1 MMAAGCPCCCV
12 PCGCAAA
19 MVSPSPVRVLALL
32 VVMATRRVCTA
43 ATTQEAALLQQ
54 PRQQFSVDL
63 GGPPSPQP
71 FDSAAVTRCFGS
83 SHAATAMRADWQR
96 ELAQVQKDL
105 GVEYVR
111 FHGLLDDDMSVV
123 IPGRMRR
130 SVSVSSSAQC
140 TFVEHQDFRDMG
152 ANVVNASSKEEC
164 CHKCYTEPTGS
175 IVRMHVSVPSHA
187 A

>member
-1 MMAAGCPCCCV
+1 MAAWLWL
-12 PCGCAAA
+12 AACLAGLA

-43 ATTQEAALLQQ
+43 TATQEAALLQH

-96 ELAQVQKDL
+96 ELALPVGTHSGGSVGGAEAARD
-105 GVEYVR
+105 GGAVEGLR
-111 FHGLLDDDMSVV
+111 AGRPAKIDAELLAGMLEERGLLGGGGGADS
-123 IPGRMRR
+123 PRGHHHQ
-130 SVSVSSSAQC
+130 QC
-140 TFVEHQDFRDMG
+140 QYPHR
-152 ANVVNASSKEEC
+152 
-164 CHKCYTEPTGS
+164 
-175 IVRMHVSVPSHA
+175 
-187 A
+187 